1 MGLLTSKPPSWHPA
15 PPRLREAVVDASNK
29 WAGGL
34 PNLAVGYSI
43 RRSISAEEPLPLVMG
58 FSSPE
63 EVHECVKVWREVLAG
78 HQSDERVKGEEEV
91 REILRQAEY
100 LDWSWASP

>member
-1 MGLLTSKPPSWHPA
+1 M
-15 PPRLREAVVDASNK
+15 DASNK